1 MLLAIIFRILMCSLG
16 AHKEGRFILPT
27 MGPFIIFICMG
38 LVFYRRK
45 SDSVPRWMKYLWKIY
60 FFICILVW

>member
-1 MLLAIIFRILMCSLG
+1 MYSYGQRNWRNPEMLLAIIFRILMCSLG

-45 SDSVPRWMKYLWKIY
+45 SD
-60 FFICILVW
+60 